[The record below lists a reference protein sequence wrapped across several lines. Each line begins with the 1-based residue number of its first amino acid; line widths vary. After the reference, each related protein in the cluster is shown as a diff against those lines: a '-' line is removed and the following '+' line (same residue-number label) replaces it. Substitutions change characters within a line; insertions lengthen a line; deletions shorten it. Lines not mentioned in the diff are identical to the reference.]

1 MTMECLR
8 KIAEKRLPYE
18 VYEVSEINKLSVLR
32 AAGLIMAFIPPPGA
46 VQDGETYKKAAT
58 VLAITEK
65 GRLMLQDSAD
75 NPALGHDLEDGPF
88 AVLPR
93 VTGGRE

>member
-8 KIAEKRLPYE
+8 KIAEKCLPYE

-58 VLAITEK
+58 VLAVTQK

-75 NPALGHDLEDGPF
+75 NPSLGPDLEDGRF
-88 AVLPR
+88 AVPPKA
-93 VTGGRE
+93 TDGRG